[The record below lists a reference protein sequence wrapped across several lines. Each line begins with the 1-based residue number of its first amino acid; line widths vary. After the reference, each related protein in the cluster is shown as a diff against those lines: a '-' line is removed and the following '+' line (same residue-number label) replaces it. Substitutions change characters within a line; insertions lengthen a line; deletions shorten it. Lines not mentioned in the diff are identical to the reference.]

1 MTSQISTKNYNLN
14 GGSMDR
20 ASREWATRPA
30 DQRFDTLDAL
40 LTATRAH
47 HAAAIEASVHASD
60 LVADAQGDE
69 VVISG
74 KAGRPAL
81 LTHYAFGQVASRA
94 GAPAGYLRK
103 LTPALAASCLNEG
116 LRERAAE
123 RASDERE
130 RLLLRREA
138 GGGLRLHA
146 ALTDSYRRVWNH
158 EVAETLVSLRERQPA
173 WDFPVAHRSAARVTG
188 TGAGEATWGEDTG
201 RAIPVAYA
209 SDHDLF
215 VFLTDQQRTIE
226 VDGASLFRGFFV
238 ENSEVG
244 AASFRV
250 TLFLYDAVCA
260 NVIVWGV
267 RNVREIALRHVGRIR
282 DEVLGEHSKV
292 LPALAAYAA
301 SSAHEQEQQITRA
314 QRTLVGDTR
323 QEVIST
329 LLGRR
334 ISGLTEGVIDAA
346 YTVAEE
352 TPRYG
357 DPRSVWGVV
366 NGLTEYSQR
375 TSHADERIAL
385 DRAAGR
391 VMQIAF

>member
-1 MTSQISTKNYNLN
+1 MTSQITSKSYNLN
-14 GGSMDR
+14 GGNLDR
-20 ASREWATRPA
+20 ASRQWAERPA
-30 DQRFDTLDAL
+30 DQRFPTLEALLDA
-40 LTATRAH
+40 TRRHRA
-47 HAAAIEASVHASD
+47 EAVEARVHARD
-60 LVADAQGDE
+60 LRAEAQGDE
-69 VVISG
+69 VVVVG

-94 GAPAGYLRK
+94 GAPASYLRK
-103 LTPALAASCLNEG
+103 LSPSLAAECLNEG
-116 LRERAAE
+116 LKA
-123 RASDERE
+123 RASSRE
-130 RLLLRREA
+130 DDAPEALLLRREA
-138 GGGLRLHA
+138 GGMRLHA
-146 ALTDSYRRVWNH
+146 ALTESYRRVWNC

-188 TGAGEATWGEDTG
+188 TGTGEATWGEDTG

-226 VDGASLFRGFFV
+226 VDGARLFRGFFV

-250 TLFLYDAVCA
+250 TLFLYDAVCS

-267 RNVREIALRHVGRIR
+267 RNVKEVTLRHVGRIR
-282 DEVLGEHSKV
+282 DEVLGEGSRV
-292 LPALAAYAA
+292 LPTLAAYAA

-314 QRTLVGDTR
+314 QRTLVADTR
-323 QEVIST
+323 DEVIST

-334 ISGLTEGVIDAA
+334 LGLTESALDAA
-346 YTVAEE
+346 YTIASE

-375 TSHADERIAL
+375 TAHADERIAL

>member
-14 GGSMDR
+14 GGSLTR
-20 ASREWATRPA
+20 ASWEWAERPA
-30 DQRFDTLDAL
+30 DQRYTTLEALLDA
-40 LTATRAH
+40 TRRHRA
-47 HAAAIEASVHASD
+47 EAVEARVHARD
-60 LVADAQGDE
+60 LRAEAQGDE
-69 VVISG
+69 VVVVG
-74 KAGRPAL
+74 KASRPAL

-94 GAPAGYLRK
+94 GAPASYLRK
-103 LTPALAASCLNEG
+103 LPPALAAECLNAG
-116 LRERAAE
+116 LKA
-123 RASDERE
+123 RASERE
-130 RLLLRREA
+130 DDSPEALLLRREA
-138 GGGLRLHA
+138 GGMRLHA
-146 ALTDSYRRVWNH
+146 ALTESYRRVWNC
-158 EVAETLVSLRERQPA
+158 EVAETLVQLRERQPQ
-173 WDFPVAHRSAARVTG
+173 WDFPIAHRSAARVTG

-215 VFLTDQQRTIE
+215 VFLTDQERTIE
-226 VDGASLFRGFFV
+226 VDGAQLFRGFFV

-267 RNVREIALRHVGRIR
+267 RNVKEVTLRHVGRIR
-282 DEVLGEHSKV
+282 DEVLGEGSRV
-292 LPALAAYAA
+292 LPTLAAYAA
-301 SSAHEQEQQITRA
+301 SSAHEQEAQITRA
-314 QRTLVGDTR
+314 QRMLVADTR
-323 QEVIST
+323 DEVIST
-329 LLGRR
+329 LLGKRL
-334 ISGLTEGVIDAA
+334 GLTESALDAA
-346 YTVAEE
+346 YAVAEE

-357 DPRSVWGVV
+357 DPRSVWGMV

-375 TSHADERIAL
+375 TAHADERIAL

>member
-1 MTSQISTKNYNLN
+1 MTSQISTKTYNLD
-14 GGSMDR
+14 GGSLTR
-20 ASREWATRPA
+20 ASREWAERPA
-30 DQRFDTLDAL
+30 DQRYTTLEALLDA
-40 LTATRAH
+40 TRRHRA
-47 HAAAIEASVHASD
+47 EAVEARVHARD
-60 LVADAQGDE
+60 LRAEAQGDE
-69 VVISG
+69 VVVVG
-74 KAGRPAL
+74 KASRPAL

-94 GAPAGYLRK
+94 GAPASYLRK
-103 LTPALAASCLNEG
+103 LSPALAASCLNEG
-116 LRERAAE
+116 LKARAV
-123 RASDERE
+123 ERE
-130 RLLLRREA
+130 DDSPEALLLRREA
-138 GGGLRLHA
+138 GGMRLHA
-146 ALTDSYRRVWNH
+146 ALTESYRRVWNC

-188 TGAGEATWGEDTG
+188 TGAGEATWGQDTG

-209 SDHDLF
+209 SDHDMF
-215 VFLTDQQRTIE
+215 VFLTDQQRAIE
-226 VDGASLFRGFFV
+226 VDGARLFRGFFV

-250 TLFLYDAVCA
+250 TLFLYDAVCS

-267 RNVREIALRHVGRIR
+267 RNVKEITLRHVGRIR
-282 DEVLGEHSKV
+282 DEVLGEGSKV
-292 LPALAAYAA
+292 LPTLAAYAA

-314 QRTLVGDTR
+314 QRMLVADTR
-323 QEVIST
+323 DEVIST
-329 LLGRR
+329 LLGKRL
-334 ISGLTEGVIDAA
+334 GLTESALDAA

-357 DPRSVWGVV
+357 DPRSVWGMV

-375 TSHADERIAL
+375 TAHADERIAL